1 MLRYPNPYHS
11 PHLLALIMAVFDAF
25 TTVPPSHKPFLF
37 VASSNLRNYT
47 YVRRRQLSSSQE
59 DRSTSNYR
67 SHAHASHCRMAST
80 LIICLY
86 VCKHTTYVLCVF
98 IFAVFTSCPLFRYF
112 VVLCLWCTST
122 WKKNNFHRTPRLIVG
137 HWNVYRKSDLE
148 DSTLEKNKKTER
160 PKRKSSFL
168 LRASLDTQDE
178 WIGAVVLSM
187 QQFTQPRAKN
197 RASLKC
203 GPL

>member
-1 MLRYPNPYHS
+1 
-11 PHLLALIMAVFDAF
+11 MAVFDAF

-47 YVRRRQLSSSQE
+47 YVRRRQLSRSQE

-112 VVLCLWCTST
+112 VVLSFVQFLFSFH
-122 WKKNNFHRTPRLIVG
+122 NFHRTTRIVFRNQPPLFLNSYYSSRIFPIPG
-137 HWNVYRKSDLE
+137 NSWELLKPLRTILHKS
-148 DSTLEKNKKTER
+148 
-160 PKRKSSFL
+160 L
-168 LRASLDTQDE
+168 LLQSGPT
-178 WIGAVVLSM
+178 AVEAEG
-187 QQFTQPRAKN
+187 F
-197 RASLKC
+197 
-203 GPL
+203 